1 MTEIS
6 PSLKFFLNLAKVQTV
21 LARRFDLGLGGLGF
35 SDFVILFHLSQVR
48 DERLRRVDLAEKVGL
63 TASGVTRLLAPME
76 KVGLIKRETTE
87 HDARVSYVR
96 LAPGGKGKLAEA
108 LEDAE
113 LLAEELI
120 SKEKAK
126 NIVDLSQILVD
137 LGGVI
142 K

>member
-1 MTEIS
+1 
-6 PSLKFFLNLAKVQTV
+6 
-21 LARRFDLGLGGLGF
+21 
-35 SDFVILFHLSQVR
+35 
-48 DERLRRVDLAEKVGL
+48 
-63 TASGVTRLLAPME
+63 
-76 KVGLIKRETTE
+76 LIKRETTE